1 MGIFIF
7 SSAENYC
14 AFNKEVK
21 IKTVMWLIWIY
32 FKNNLTLV
40 NINISSLLNSLIFE
54 VFFFKR
60 RNIVLYIKSTT
71 IFNRLYFK

>member
-1 MGIFIF
+1 MDIFIF
-7 SSAENYC
+7 PSAENYC

-40 NINISSLLNSLIFE
+40 NISISSLLNSLIFE
-54 VFFFKR
+54 VFFF
-60 RNIVLYIKSTT
+60 
-71 IFNRLYFK
+71 FFKKEDCFIYKKYYNF